1 MYNAERNSLC
11 GVQVRGGGTIWG
23 PLQERCSAACT
34 LPRALRC
41 RPDSHPCTVA
51 MSQQPASHCLAA
63 GAGPRHIGQP
73 STAPPHMP
81 QSKVGASSDL
91 KSRLADQI
99 SGTSPGTLKLPGT
112 PDEYAA
118 GEKVR
123 RRGCGATFK
132 APPAEMAKTKKKNM
146 DCIDEV
152 ETAEHAARDVR
163 ARVRASCCV
172 RAPAFANH
180 CAEVEQGAG
189 TVLELCWVCTHHTG
203 WRAARAGRSSAC
215 RGRAGGL
222 NIDGSARGGW
232 SVIRERAK
240 GGGRASK
247 GRPHAHASRTTHRQL
262 TNESD

>member
-112 PDEYAA
+112 PDEYVAA
-118 GEKVR
+118 DAVR

-189 TVLELCWVCTHHTG
+189 TVLELCWVCTHHG
-203 WRAARAGRSSAC
+203 LAGGAGGQVFGLPRPGGRPQHRRLCARRLERDSRESEGGRPGKQGPAARARVTHDSQT
-215 RGRAGGL
+215 
-222 NIDGSARGGW
+222 
-232 SVIRERAK
+232 
-240 GGGRASK
+240 
-247 GRPHAHASRTTHRQL
+247 AH
-262 TNESD
+262 E